1 MGADAMKGP
10 GMDRK
15 RILSWLR
22 RQEGYNLIEVLIA
35 VALLATVLVAIIS
48 LFVLGGRYVKSGK
61 ELSKATALGID
72 AMEEMRNLP
81 FAEVYRVINGGCDLS
96 TMTWSTHVR
105 SGSSIPY
112 GVPARTDYRGRTIPN
127 SGWTW
132 LTENASAAEDYGDV
146 LVGWY
151 NQTEEQFGG
160 GLEGAT
166 VVKVDGFNDIAAGK
180 TWGDGDTN
188 FCQARYIRVRVR
200 VEWQEGPRKRDVV
213 FETLKF

>member
-1 MGADAMKGP
+1 
-10 GMDRK
+10 MDRK
-15 RILSWLR
+15 RILSWLKG
-22 RQEGYNLIEVLIA
+22 QEGYNLIEVLIA

-81 FAEVYRVINGGCDLS
+81 FAEVYRVINGGCGI
-96 TMTWSTHVR
+96 TTKTWRTHQGPDGAV
-105 SGSSIPY
+105 PY
-112 GVPARTDYRGRTIPN
+112 GVPDQTDYRGRNIPN
-127 SGWTW
+127 SGWSW
-132 LTENASAAEDYGDV
+132 LSENESAKEDYAGV

-166 VVKVDGFNDIAAGK
+166 EIKVDGYDDIASGK
-180 TWGDGDTN
+180 SWGDGDMG
-188 FCQARYIRVRVR
+188 FCEARYIRVRVR
-200 VEWQEGPRKRDVV
+200 VEWQEGQRSRNVV

>member
-1 MGADAMKGP
+1 MKGR

-15 RILSWLR
+15 RILSWLG

-81 FAEVYRVINGGCDLS
+81 FAEVYRVINGGCDES
-96 TMTWSTHVR
+96 TKIWSSHQ
-105 SGSSIPY
+105 GDDASIPY
-112 GVPARTDYRGRTIPN
+112 GVPEKTDYRGRDIPD
-127 SGWTW
+127 SGWSW
-132 LTENASAAEDYGDV
+132 LSENDSAKEDYSEV
-146 LVGWY
+146 LVGWF

-160 GLEGAT
+160 GLEGST
-166 VVKVDGFNDIAAGK
+166 VVKVDGFEDIATGK
-180 TWGDGDTN
+180 DWGDGDTE
-188 FCQARYIRVRVR
+188 FCEARYIRVQIR
-200 VEWQEGPRKRDVV
+200 VEWSEGQRNREVV